1 MSNGEGRTEKGEGD
15 KIPGTV
21 KGLAAV
27 SFWNDVAS
35 EMVFPLLPAFV
46 TGTLGGS
53 ATILA
58 GIEGAADVAASVLKW
73 FSGVLSDRP
82 GWRKPLILIG
92 YATAVLVRPVNALA
106 SAAWQ
111 VVGVRVVDRV
121 GKGLR
126 TAPRD
131 ALIAAV
137 TPPPLHGRAFGL
149 HRAFDHVGAVAGSVV
164 AWWLLSRGMSLREVI
179 GSSVIPGIVA
189 LFTVWLVLARVRQ
202 PRAPEEAPPVSGP
215 SVPGRPLTLTILLLA
230 LLLLVRIPEVLLLLR
245 VQQLGVPVPV
255 IPLVWGALHIVRSVT
270 SYPGGWL
277 SDRMGPRRVVAA
289 GALFFATVAFGLSRP
304 LPVYL
309 AIAIFLAFG
318 CVAGL
323 TESAER
329 ALVARLS
336 PRKLGRGFGAYNA
349 VTGLA
354 ALPAALLFGWIY
366 QDLGA
371 PMALMFSAAL
381 SVVAAVA
388 WMAVGRPGGMRAV
401 AVFALLTFVAARG
414 DAQVQVRLADST
426 RATYSE
432 LHEGLKAGTPAADT
446 VARIQAMTNPAV
458 LWKKSGQAL
467 KGTIPWNEGLLALTR
482 LAVLQKP
489 AYADSAARLAQRI
502 VDGEVS
508 GPPGNDPGDL
518 NEPLRAIQ
526 LMAERTRIGDAAMRD
541 RIIASVPEGHYGL
554 ADAWVLGRL
563 DAHVA
568 DTLMARYS
576 ATSDENLKVRYL
588 TLLSFSD
595 DPVAIPFLAAIY
607 AAPDSAGIPPRAAT
621 RASDALLWIGTQ
633 ESLAALKAAR
643 ETARERKIY
652 DDEMLMRGGYGFLDN
667 DSSAVISRTG
677 KWLDEWVKP

>member
-1 MSNGEGRTEKGEGD
+1 MKGEGER
-15 KIPGTV
+15 IPGTV

-58 GIEGAADVAASVLKW
+58 GIEGAADVAASILKW

-92 YATAVLVRPVNALA
+92 YATAILVRPVNALA

-131 ALIAAV
+131 ALIASV

-189 LFTVWLVLARVRQ
+189 LLTVWVVLARVRQ
-202 PRAPEEAPPVSGP
+202 PEVKPEPRHEETATAPSQ
-215 SVPGRPLTLTILLLA
+215 PLTLALGLLA
-230 LLLLVRIPEVLLLLR
+230 FILLVRIPEVLLLLR
-245 VQQLGVPVPV
+245 VQQLGVAVPV
-255 IPLVWGALHIVRSVT
+255 IPLVWGALHVVRSVI

-277 SDRMGPRRVVAA
+277 SDRIGPRLTVAA
-289 GALFFATVAFGLSRP
+289 GALFFSAVAVLLSRP
-304 LPVYL
+304 LAVPM
-309 AIAIFLAFG
+309 AIGTFLAFG

-349 VTGLA
+349 ITGLA
-354 ALPAALLFGWIY
+354 ALPAALVFGWIY
-366 QDLGA
+366 QVHGA

-381 SVVAAVA
+381 SIVAAIA
-388 WMAVGRPGGMRAV
+388 WMVAGRPRVLGAAV
-401 AVFALLTFVAARG
+401 LLVVMMAAPG
-414 DAQVQVRLADST
+414 QAQVQVRLEDSE

-432 LHEGLKAGTPAADT
+432 LNEGLRIGTPAADT
-446 VARIQAMTNPAV
+446 IARIQALTNPAL
-458 LWKKSGQAL
+458 LWKKAAQAL

-482 LAVLQKP
+482 LAELRKP
-489 AYADSAARLAQRI
+489 AYADSAALLAQRI

-508 GPPGNDPGDL
+508 GPPGIDPGDL
-518 NEPLRAIQ
+518 IEPLRAVQ
-526 LMAERTRIGDAAMRD
+526 LMVERAKVGDAAMRD
-541 RIIASVPEGHYGL
+541 RIIAAVPEGHYGL

-563 DAHVA
+563 EAHVA
-568 DTLMARYS
+568 DTLMARFS
-576 ATSDENLKVRYL
+576 AAGDENLKVRYL

-621 RASDALLWIGTQ
+621 RASDALLWIGTK
-633 ESLAALKAAR
+633 ESLAALKSAR
-643 ETARERKIY
+643 EKAREGKIY
-652 DDEMLMRGGYGFLDN
+652 DDPTLMRGGYSFLDN

-677 KWLDEWVKP
+677 RWLDDWIGQR